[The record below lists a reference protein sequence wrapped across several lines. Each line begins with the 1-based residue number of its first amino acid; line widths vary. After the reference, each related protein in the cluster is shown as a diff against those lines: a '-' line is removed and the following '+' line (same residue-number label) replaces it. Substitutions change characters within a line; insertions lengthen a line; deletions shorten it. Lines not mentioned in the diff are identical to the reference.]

1 MKKQAN
7 AVLIVTAIWMLLGV
21 TYSIGGSSDSTFW
34 WALDKINDR
43 LFEAGILFVCSLCF
57 VDAFVKYLCYA
68 SIFYV
73 VLRCYAEVLYIIS
86 DDVSKFNELMFFY
99 SGLYAGLLLVIFGI
113 FLNVK
118 RK

>member
-21 TYSIGGSSDSTFW
+21 IYSIGGSSDSTFW

-57 VDAFVKYLCYA
+57 IELFVKYLCYA
-68 SIFYV
+68 SIAYV
-73 VLRCYAEVLYIIS
+73 IIRGYAEILYIFS
-86 DDVSKFNELMFFY
+86 DDVSKFNEVLFLF
-99 SGLYAGLLLVIFGI
+99 SGIYAGLVLLIFGI
-113 FLNVK
+113 FLNGK

>member
-21 TYSIGGSSDSTFW
+21 IYSIGGEDDSFGW

-68 SIFYV
+68 SIMYV
-73 VLRCYAEVLYIIS
+73 AIRGYAEVLYIFS
-86 DDVSKFNELMFFY
+86 DEVSKFNEVMFLF
-99 SGLYAGLLLVIFGI
+99 SGIYAGLVLLIFGI
-113 FLNVK
+113 YFNVK